1 MRTKKLYKEMYYNT
15 FFSIF
20 YSKDVGLYA
29 KNIQI
34 KQKPGMAQSKFGAVC
49 AKTVPLNKIN

>member
-1 MRTKKLYKEMYYNT
+1 MYYNT